1 MTPET
6 SPRGANPADMA
17 VDFASVM
24 RSAVELSLNGP
35 AHNANPRVGCVVL
48 DAQGTVIAQGLHRGA
63 GTPHAEVDALS
74 QLSPAQVRGATFV
87 VTLEPCNHTGR
98 TGPCA
103 DALIEAGVARVVFGL
118 SDPGHVEG
126 GGRDKLRAAGI
137 EVIAG
142 VGADE
147 VMAVVRDWYES
158 AALGRAVVTVK
169 WASSLDGR
177 AAANDGTSQ
186 WISGEAARERV
197 HAQRSAHD
205 AIAVGTSTVLADNP
219 SLTARMPDGTLYEHQ
234 PIPVVIGEREVHG
247 ERLEAHPRD
256 AIFLRTRDLRGALVE
271 LHERGIH
278 SLYVEGGP
286 TLASAFIEAG
296 LADRFYI
303 FLAPVLLGGQ
313 KFAVTDIGVSTLN
326 ERIDLIVEST
336 EQLGPDILI
345 TARPAQA
352 ANVFTQTEPQRK
364 EA

>member
-24 RSAVELSLNGP
+24 RAAVALSLNGP

-48 DAQGTVIAQGLHRGA
+48 DAHGAVIAQGWHRGA

-74 QLSPAQVRGATFV
+74 QLSPAQVRGSTFV

-103 DALIEAGVARVVFGL
+103 DALIAAGVSRVVFGL
-118 SDPGHVEG
+118 SDPGDVEG
-126 GGRDKLRAAGI
+126 GGGDKLRAAGI
-137 EVIAG
+137 DVIAG

-186 WISGEAARERV
+186 WISGDLARERV
-197 HAQRSAHD
+197 HLQRSSHD
-205 AIAVGTSTVLADNP
+205 AIAVGTSTVIADNP
-219 SLTARMPDGTLYEHQ
+219 SLTARMPDGSLYEHQ
-234 PIPVVIGEREVHG
+234 PIPVIIGEREVQG

-256 AIFLRTRDLRGALVE
+256 AIYLRTRDLRGALVE
-271 LHERGIH
+271 FRERGIH

-286 TLASAFIEAG
+286 TLASAFVEAG

-303 FLAPVLLGGQ
+303 FLSPLLLGGE
-313 KFAVTDIGVSTLN
+313 KLALTDIGVSTLS
-326 ERIDLIVEST
+326 ERVDLAVEST
-336 EQLGPDILI
+336 ETLGADILI
-345 TARPAQA
+345 TARPAH
-352 ANVFTQTEPQRK
+352 QTTLSTNTAPHRK

>member
-6 SPRGANPADMA
+6 SPRGANPAGTA

-24 RSAVELSLNGP
+24 RRAVALSLNGP

-48 DAQGTVIAQGLHRGA
+48 DAHGTVIAEGWHRGA

-103 DALIEAGVARVVFGL
+103 DALIAAGVSRVVFGL
-118 SDPGHVEG
+118 SDPGDVEG
-126 GGRDKLRAAGI
+126 GGGDKLRAAGI
-137 EVIAG
+137 DVIGG
-142 VGADE
+142 VCADD

-177 AAANDGTSQ
+177 AAASDGTSQ
-186 WISGEAARERV
+186 WISGEPARERV
-197 HAQRSAHD
+197 HLQRSTHD
-205 AIAVGTSTVLADNP
+205 AIAVGTSTVIADNP

-234 PIPVVIGEREVHG
+234 PIPVVIGEREVRG
-247 ERLEAHPRD
+247 ERLGAHPRD
-256 AIFLRTRDLRGALVE
+256 AIFLRTRDLSRALVD
-271 LHERGIH
+271 LRERGIH

-286 TLASAFIEAG
+286 TLASA
-296 LADRFYI
+296 
-303 FLAPVLLGGQ
+303 
-313 KFAVTDIGVSTLN
+313 K
-326 ERIDLIVEST
+326 
-336 EQLGPDILI
+336 
-345 TARPAQA
+345 
-352 ANVFTQTEPQRK
+352 K
-364 EA
+364 

>member
-1 MTPET
+1 M
-6 SPRGANPADMA
+6 SR
-17 VDFASVM
+17 
-24 RSAVELSLNGP
+24 AVELSLNGP

-48 DAQGTVIAQGLHRGA
+48 DAHGAIIAEGWHRGA
-63 GTPHAEVDALS
+63 GTPHAEIDALS
-74 QLSPAQVRGATFV
+74 QLSPSQVRGSTFV

-103 DALIEAGVARVVFGL
+103 DALVTAGVARVVFGL
-118 SDPGHVEG
+118 SDPGDVEG
-126 GGRDKLRAAGI
+126 GGGDKLRAAGI
-137 EVIAG
+137 EVISG

-147 VMAVVRDWYES
+147 VMTVVRDWYDS
-158 AALGRAVVTVK
+158 AALGRAVVTIK

-197 HAQRSAHD
+197 HQQRSEHD
-205 AIAVGTSTVLADNP
+205 AIAVGTSTVIADNP
-219 SLTARMPDGTLYEHQ
+219 SLTARTPDGELYTHQ
-234 PIPVVIGEREVHG
+234 PIPVVIGEREVTG
-247 ERLEAHPRD
+247 ERLNSHPRD
-256 AIFLRTRDLRGALVE
+256 TIYLRTRDLRGALVE
-271 LHERGIH
+271 LRERGIH

-313 KFAVTDIGVSTLN
+313 KLAVTDIGVSTLT
-326 ERIDLIVEST
+326 ERVDLTVNST
-336 EQLGPDILI
+336 EFLGDDILI
-345 TARPAQA
+345 SAWPTGAP
-352 ANVFTQTEPQRK
+352 TQPHRK

>member
-1 MTPET
+1 MTPDT
-6 SPRGANPADMA
+6 SPRGANAADNA

-24 RSAVELSLNGP
+24 RHAVDLSLNGP

-48 DAQGTVIAQGLHRGA
+48 DAHGAVIAQGWHRGA

-103 DALIEAGVARVVFGL
+103 DALIQAGVARVVFGL

-126 GGRDKLRAAGI
+126 GGANKLRAAGI

-142 VGADE
+142 VAADD
-147 VMAVVRDWYES
+147 VMSVVRDWYES
-158 AALGRAVVTVK
+158 AELGRAVVTVK

-186 WISGEAARERV
+186 WISGEPARERV
-197 HAQRSAHD
+197 HLQRSQHD

-234 PIPVVIGEREVHG
+234 PIPVVIGEREVRG

-256 AIFLRTRDLRGALVE
+256 AIFLRTRDLRAALVE
-271 LHERGIH
+271 LRERGIH

-286 TLASAFIEAG
+286 TLASAFVAAG
-296 LADRFYI
+296 LADRVYI
-303 FLAPVLLGGQ
+303 FLAPLLLGGA
-313 KFAVTDIGVSTLN
+313 KLALTDIGVTTLS
-326 ERIDLIVEST
+326 ERVDLVVEST
-336 EQLGPDILI
+336 ETLGADILV
-345 TARPAQA
+345 TARPAH
-352 ANVFTQTEPQRK
+352 TTELSTHTAPHGK

>member
-1 MTPET
+1 MTRET
-6 SPRGANPADMA
+6 STRGATPADAAGFAA
-17 VDFASVM
+17 VMS
-24 RSAVELSLNGP
+24 RAVELSLNGP

-48 DAQGTVIAQGLHRGA
+48 DAHGAIIAEGWHRGA
-63 GTPHAEVDALS
+63 GTPHAEIDALS
-74 QLSPAQVRGATFV
+74 QLSPSQVRGSTFV

-103 DALIEAGVARVVFGL
+103 DALVTAGVARVVFGL
-118 SDPGHVEG
+118 SDPGDVEG
-126 GGRDKLRAAGI
+126 GGGDKLRAAGI
-137 EVIAG
+137 EVISG

-147 VMAVVRDWYES
+147 VMTVVRDWYDS
-158 AALGRAVVTVK
+158 AALGRAVVTIK

-197 HAQRSAHD
+197 HQQRSEHD
-205 AIAVGTSTVLADNP
+205 AIAVGTSTVIADNP
-219 SLTARMPDGTLYEHQ
+219 SLTARTPDGELYTHQ
-234 PIPVVIGEREVHG
+234 PIPVVIGEREVTG
-247 ERLEAHPRD
+247 ERLNSHPRD
-256 AIFLRTRDLRGALVE
+256 TIYLRTRDLRGALVE
-271 LHERGIH
+271 LRERGIH

-313 KFAVTDIGVSTLN
+313 KLAVTDIGVSTLT
-326 ERIDLIVEST
+326 ERVDLTVNST
-336 EQLGPDILI
+336 EFLGDDILI
-345 TARPAQA
+345 SAWPTGAP
-352 ANVFTQTEPQRK
+352 TQPHRK